1 MGLCSIAQALFLA
14 TLLYLKIII
23 NFFEKVAPKLGD
35 VKALQK
41 NLIELLTQNSI
52 IKIEKTT
59 QKCGFSLLLHY
70 YVWCR

>member
-23 NFFEKVAPKLGD
+23 NFFEKVAPKPGD

-41 NLIELLTQNSI
+41 NLMELLTQNFI
-52 IKIEKTT
+52 I
-59 QKCGFSLLLHY
+59 
-70 YVWCR
+70 